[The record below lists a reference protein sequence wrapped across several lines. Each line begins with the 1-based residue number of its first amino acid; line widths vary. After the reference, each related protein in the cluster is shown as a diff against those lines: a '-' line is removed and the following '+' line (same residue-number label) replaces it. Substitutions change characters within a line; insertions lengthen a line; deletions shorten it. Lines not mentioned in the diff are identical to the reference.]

1 MAERTAEAGRA
12 RTGGNGLS
20 LKTFAAFS
28 SRDFRYLWANNFS
41 YALVQGI
48 QRFAF
53 VWLAIELSDS
63 NSVLGLVSF
72 ALGIPVFFIALPAGV
87 LSDRSDRRVLLFG
100 SQLVVLAASLLTGVL
115 IWIDV
120 MSVGAAIVMAIFV
133 GIGVAFGQPVRQALV
148 PAIVPPD
155 RLMNAI
161 TLNSLGQNVSQI
173 GGPAVGGA
181 AIALWGIGGSFAVQ
195 AVLMGLGLLLL
206 IPLRIPPSAGAARAG
221 RRIRA
226 EIGEGFSFIRGA
238 ADVRALFL
246 LLLATALV
254 IMGPWQTLLPK
265 IANEQLGA
273 GAFAASMLFAAMGAG
288 TIVSSLVLASI
299 PGLKNAGGWFTCTLV
314 TGGILAVGIGFSHS
328 YALTLAFMLLSG
340 FNAGFFV
347 NLNMT
352 LIQSHTPAAVMGRV
366 MAIYTLVLMGASPL
380 GSLVAGGG
388 AELLGAGGWF
398 SLSGGAVAVI
408 AIVFLLT
415 QPSLRR
421 MPSAPE
427 VPVATPAPAPADSTP
442 R

>member
-1 MAERTAEAGRA
+1 M
-12 RTGGNGLS
+12 
-20 LKTFAAFS
+20 
-28 SRDFRYLWANNFS
+28 
-41 YALVQGI
+41 
-48 QRFAF
+48 
-53 VWLAIELSDS
+53 
-63 NSVLGLVSF
+63 LGLVSF

-120 MSVGAAIVMAIFV
+120 MSVGVAIAMAIFV
-133 GIGVAFGQPVRQALV
+133 GIGAAFGQPVRQALV

-161 TLNSLGQNVSQI
+161 HPQQPGAERRPDR
-173 GGPAVGGA
+173 GPALGGT

-195 AVLMGLGLLLL
+195 AILMGLGLLLL

-221 RRIRA
+221 RGIRA
-226 EIGEGFSFIRGA
+226 EIGDGFSFIRGA
-238 ADVRALFL
+238 ADVRALFI

-288 TIVSSLVLASI
+288 TIVSSLLLASI
-299 PGLKNAGGWFTCTLV
+299 RGLKNAGGWFTCTLV
-314 TGGILAVGIGFSHS
+314 TGGILAVGIGFSRS

-347 NLNMT
+347 NLNLT
-352 LIQSHTPAAVMGRV
+352 LIQSHTPAAVMG
-366 MAIYTLVLMGASPL
+366 G
-380 GSLVAGGG
+380 
-388 AELLGAGGWF
+388 
-398 SLSGGAVAVI
+398 
-408 AIVFLLT
+408 
-415 QPSLRR
+415 
-421 MPSAPE
+421 
-427 VPVATPAPAPADSTP
+427 
-442 R
+442 